1 MNLSTIQ
8 PNSHLRFIL
17 SEKSE
22 PVAENYPSYSF
33 YLVASTIG
41 TSLSEIQGILNSLN
55 YCYELIKS
63 LNHFLVKYFFVTVN
77 SSLFG
82 KKKFIKIFF
91 HHHKWP
97 KKKNLICER
106 KKIEECFWVFSD
118 STKICFLLQKKNIYN
133 WHQIGPTS
141 D

>member
-82 KKKFIKIFF
+82 KKYFIKIFF

-106 KKIEECFWVFSD
+106 KKLKGVFEFFPTQPKFVSF
-118 STKICFLLQKKNIYN
+118 CKKNIYN